1 MIRPNSRPGP
11 ADEPLAGHAQAGDTM
26 RLTPDRLGR
35 LVLAL
40 ERENAGLA
48 WQIDRLERE
57 NELCR
62 EREARLRE
70 QLRRACRRKKH

>member
-48 WQIDRLERE
+48 WQVDRLERE
-57 NELCR
+57 NEAAR
-62 EREARLRE
+62 AHEAKLRE
-70 QLRRACRRKKH
+70 QIRRMSRRKKH